1 MASSGPRA
9 PNEPLQTPRPTG
21 NATPGVHDPPILL
34 NMSAPSGA
42 EPSIP
47 SLSASAREVLLALK
61 KRGEARAEEIAE
73 ALGITP
79 SGVRQHLSALRATQ
93 LVTYRKIHAGPGR
106 PKFAYRLTD
115 LAEALFPKAYLEFTN
130 DVLEH
135 IEEEDPELLGR
146 IFERRRRRRVEA
158 ARKRLAGKSLN
169 EKVAMLVRILDED
182 GYLADFERH
191 PDGTYLINLH
201 NCAIWRVAVRYG
213 LACSTELEFL
223 REALPEAEI
232 DRVAHKVAGAYVCA
246 YEVRPLVL

>member
-1 MASSGPRA
+1 MW
-9 PNEPLQTPRPTG
+9 
-21 NATPGVHDPPILL
+21 
-34 NMSAPSGA
+34 SAPSGA
-42 EPSIP
+42 AEPTLTSV
-47 SLSASAREVLLALK
+47 SASAREVLLALK

-79 SGVRQHLSALRATQ
+79 SGVRQHLTPLRAEG

-115 LAEALFPKAYLEFTN
+115 LAEELFPKTYHEFTN
-130 DVLEH
+130 ELLEH
-135 IEEEDPELLGR
+135 IEEEDPELLVR
-146 IFERRRRRRVEA
+146 IFERRRQRHLKA
-158 ARKRLAGKSLN
+158 ARKRLAGKSLD

-182 GYLADFERH
+182 GYLADFERR

-213 LACSTELEFL
+213 LACRTELEFL
-223 REALPEAEI
+223 REALPEAELA
-232 DRVAHKVAGAYVCA
+232 RVAHKVAGAYVCA

>member
-1 MASSGPRA
+1 MW
-9 PNEPLQTPRPTG
+9 
-21 NATPGVHDPPILL
+21 
-34 NMSAPSGA
+34 SAPSGA
-42 EPSIP
+42 AEPTLASV
-47 SLSASAREVLLALK
+47 SAAGREVLLALK
-61 KRGEARAEEIAE
+61 KRGEARAQEIAE
-73 ALGITP
+73 EIGITP
-79 SGVRQHLSALRATQ
+79 SGVRQHLSPLRAEG

-115 LAEALFPKAYLEFTN
+115 LAEDLFPKTYHELTN
-130 DVLEH
+130 ELLEH
-135 IEEEDPELLGR
+135 IEEEDPELLVR
-146 IFERRRRRRVEA
+146 IFERRRQRHLKA
-158 ARKRLAGKSLN
+158 ARKRLAGKSLD

-182 GYLADFERH
+182 GYLADFERQ

>member
-1 MASSGPRA
+1 MW
-9 PNEPLQTPRPTG
+9 
-21 NATPGVHDPPILL
+21 
-34 NMSAPSGA
+34 SAPSGA
-42 EPSIP
+42 AEPTLASV
-47 SLSASAREVLLALK
+47 SAAAREVLLALK
-61 KRGEARAEEIAE
+61 KCGEARAEEIAE

-79 SGVRQHLSALRATQ
+79 SGVRQHLSPLRAEG

-115 LAEALFPKAYLEFTN
+115 SAEDLFPKTYHEFTN
-130 DVLEH
+130 ELLEH
-135 IEEEDPELLGR
+135 IEEEDPELLVR
-146 IFERRRRRRVEA
+146 IFERRRQRHLKA
-158 ARKRLAGKSLN
+158 ARKRLAGKSLD

-182 GYLADFERH
+182 GYLADFERR

>member
-1 MASSGPRA
+1 MW
-9 PNEPLQTPRPTG
+9 
-21 NATPGVHDPPILL
+21 
-34 NMSAPSGA
+34 SAPSGA
-42 EPSIP
+42 AEPTLASV
-47 SLSASAREVLLALK
+47 SAAGREVLLALK

-73 ALGITP
+73 EIGITA
-79 SGVRQHLSALRATQ
+79 SGVRQHLSPLRAEG

-115 LAEALFPKAYLEFTN
+115 LAEDLFPKTYHELTN
-130 DVLEH
+130 ELLEH
-135 IEEEDPELLGR
+135 IEEEDPELLVR
-146 IFERRRRRRVEA
+146 IFERRRQRHLKA
-158 ARKRLAGKSLN
+158 ARKRLAGKSLD

-182 GYLADFERH
+182 GYLADSERQ

-246 YEVRPLVL
+246 YEVRPFVR

>member
-1 MASSGPRA
+1 MW
-9 PNEPLQTPRPTG
+9 
-21 NATPGVHDPPILL
+21 
-34 NMSAPSGA
+34 SAPGPVEPTLASVSGT
-42 EPSIP
+42 
-47 SLSASAREVLLALK
+47 AREVLLALK

-79 SGVRQHLSALRATQ
+79 SGVRQHLTPLRAEG
-93 LVTYRKIHAGPGR
+93 LVTYRKIHTGPGR

-115 LAEALFPKAYLEFTN
+115 LAEDLFPKTYHELTN
-130 DVLEH
+130 ELLEH
-135 IEEEDPELLGR
+135 IEEEDPELLVR
-146 IFERRRRRRVEA
+146 IFERRRQRHVEA
-158 ARKRLAGKSLN
+158 ARKRLAGKSLD

-182 GYLADFERH
+182 GYLADLERR

-213 LACSTELEFL
+213 LACSSELEFL